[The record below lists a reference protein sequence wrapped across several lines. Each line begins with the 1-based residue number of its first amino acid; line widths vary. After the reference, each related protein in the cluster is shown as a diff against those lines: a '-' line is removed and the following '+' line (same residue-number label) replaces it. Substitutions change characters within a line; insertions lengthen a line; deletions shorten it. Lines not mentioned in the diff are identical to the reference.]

1 MKIGV
6 SNGKR
11 GNTRTKRLRRQ
22 TQGSR
27 LSVFCPKHVTL
38 GELPTLERAS
48 KLHSQEDMVGVVAV
62 VVVVVVVVVSLDMV
76 GGCDVKEGRSKT
88 ATRTTSVSSFATLP
102 EKRVGWLT
110 CFLVFFATYTVY
122 DIDSM
127 S

>member
-11 GNTRTKRLRRQ
+11 GNTRTRRLRRQ

-27 LSVFCPKHVTL
+27 LSVFCPKQVTL

-62 VVVVVVVVVSLDMV
+62 VVVLVSLDMV
-76 GGCDVKEGRSKT
+76 GGCDVEEGRSKT

-110 CFLVFFATYTVY
+110 CLLVFFAT
-122 DIDSM
+122 
-127 S
+127 